1 MDIDTNHYL
10 TRDLPESAFL
20 YTSGIKLIKTEI
32 VGNGRRIC
40 FVFEDRNKCEE
51 LVEKFMQKEG
61 LVDAKTY
68 SDSLRTLKDIVFN
81 RI

>member
-1 MDIDTNHYL
+1 MENNYL
-10 TRDLPESAFL
+10 TRDLAESAYL
-20 YTSGIKLIKTEI
+20 YTSGIKLIKTEL

-40 FVFEDRNKCEE
+40 FVFDDRKQCEE
-51 LVEKFMQKEG
+51 LVGKFMQKEG
-61 LVDAKTY
+61 IVDAKTY